1 MQQSTTT
8 AYDSYRISLVFHV
21 IVDLVTIQQPLL
33 VSPLQTLKQS
43 TSEPF
48 MLYRSLLRPLLFRL
62 PPETAH
68 ELALNSLSFAPK
80 LTKALFGDR
89 FKRSPFG
96 KLRRF
101 ELSFSNPVG
110 LAAGFD
116 KDGIALDSLA
126 ALGFGFI
133 EGGTVTY
140 HPQPGNER
148 PRLFRLPLDK
158 ALINRAGFNNEG
170 ASAFAQRVGNNK
182 PDCVLGVSIGK
193 SKVVALE
200 DAVADYLK
208 SFEIVYPIADYVA
221 VNVSSPNTPRLR
233 ELQQAAQLE
242 ELLRALQERNR
253 ELAEQADGRGVLP
266 LLVKLSPDLDHDE
279 LQNVVAVAQ
288 RNKVAGLIATNT
300 TTNREALRTSNQ
312 EVQAYGEGGLSGA
325 PLRHQS
331 MEIIA
336 TLYNMTHGSMPLIG
350 VGGIFTAEDA
360 WEMISAGASLLQIYT
375 GFIYEGPSIAKKIN
389 EGLRQIIS
397 SKGFVSLDEAVGSRA
412 KELAAVGGRATA
424 TGRTRG

>member
-1 MQQSTTT
+1 
-8 AYDSYRISLVFHV
+8 
-21 IVDLVTIQQPLL
+21 
-33 VSPLQTLKQS
+33 
-43 TSEPF
+43 

-62 PPETAH
+62 PPEKAH
-68 ELALNSLSFAPK
+68 ELALHSLSLAPK
-80 LTKALFGDR
+80 LTRTLLGDR

-96 KLRRF
+96 RLRRF
-101 ELSFSNPVG
+101 GLTFSNPVG

-116 KDGIALDSLA
+116 KDGIALESLA

-133 EGGTVTY
+133 EAGTVTY

-148 PRLFRLPLDK
+148 PRLFRLPLDQ

-170 ASAFAQRVGNNK
+170 AEAFAQRVKNSP

-208 SFEIVYPIADYVA
+208 SFEVIYPIADYVA
-221 VNVSSPNTPRLR
+221 VNVSSPNTPGLR
-233 ELQQAAQLE
+233 ELQQAEQLE
-242 ELLRALQERNR
+242 ELLRALQGRNR
-253 ELAEQADGRGVLP
+253 ELAEKPDGRGVLP
-266 LLVKLSPDLDHDE
+266 LLVKLSPDLAHDE
-279 LQNVVAVAQ
+279 LQNVVTVAQ

-300 TTNREALRTSNQ
+300 TITRPLLETNVEK
-312 EVQAYGEGGLSGA
+312 VQAFGEGGLSGA
-325 PLRHQS
+325 PLRRRS
-331 MEIIA
+331 REMIA
-336 TLYNMTHGSMPLIG
+336 RLYNLTEGEMPLIG

-360 WEMISAGASLLQIYT
+360 WEMIGAGASLLQVYT

-389 EGLRQIIS
+389 EGLRRIIS

-412 KELAAVGGRATA
+412 KEFGG
-424 TGRTRG
+424 G

>member
-1 MQQSTTT
+1 MS
-8 AYDSYRISLVFHV
+8 
-21 IVDLVTIQQPLL
+21 QPLL
-33 VSPLQTLKQS
+33 VSLLLIPKHDIT
-43 TSEPF
+43 EPF

-68 ELALNSLSFAPK
+68 ELALHCLSLAPR
-80 LTKALFGDR
+80 LTRTLLGDR

-101 ELSFSNPVG
+101 GLTFSNPVG

-116 KDGIALDSLA
+116 KDGVALQSLA

-133 EGGTVTY
+133 EAGTVTY

-170 ASAFAQRVGNNK
+170 ATAFAQRVQNNK

-200 DAVADYLK
+200 NAVADYLK
-208 SFEIVYPIADYVA
+208 SFEAVYPVADYVA

-233 ELQQAAQLE
+233 ELQQEEQLE
-242 ELLRALQERNR
+242 ELLRALQARNE
-253 ELAEQADGRGVLP
+253 ELSKQPEGRGVLP
-266 LLVKLSPDLDHDE
+266 LLVKLSPDLDHAE

-288 RNKVAGLIATNT
+288 RNSIAGLIATNT
-300 TTNREALRTSNQ
+300 TIARAPLETNAE
-312 EVQAYGEGGLSGA
+312 EVLACGDGGLSGR
-325 PLRHQS
+325 PLRRRS
-331 MEIIA
+331 REMIA
-336 TLYNMTHGSMPLIG
+336 TLYNMTGGSLPLIG

-360 WEMISAGASLLQIYT
+360 WEMISAGASLLQLYT
-375 GFIYEGPSIAKKIN
+375 GFIYEGPSIARRIN
-389 EGLRQIIS
+389 EGLRRIIS
-397 SKGFVSLDEAVGSRA
+397 SKGLVSLDEAVGSRA
-412 KELAAVGGRATA
+412 KELAVA
-424 TGRTRG
+424 